1 MLALALVLTS
11 TTLPSRA
18 ARPLLD
24 QHQWDAYFAL
34 FARDVSVPWK
44 PASVRLDTYSGAPVD
59 FTAYDVDPADVI
71 VAGQNRAPRPLDT
84 SGRKPVARW
93 RFTPPP
99 GYRFESSDVDVPL
112 GDREGFFVIEARRG
126 EALQQVWLNR
136 THIGLVTLESPEGL
150 VLWAADLRDGRPL
163 SNIPV
168 SFLVGLQLIGKRT
181 DASGIVAWRDGRR
194 PSFALAE
201 QGSGRAF
208 VSLLPQAPLPATLVG
223 LRLDA
228 SSVRAGGR
236 IRFAGFVRRRTAAGY
251 RNATGEVKVTLAG
264 HGRTLAATNARLDA
278 AGAFGGELV
287 VPAESDAGDYAL
299 LAAASGGIGG
309 TSVHV
314 DAASDIALSIRSN
327 CPCDPNAP
335 VVIGIDARRAGIPAP
350 GIAVRAQVVRTPHS
364 VPPGTPE
371 DETLWG
377 TTQVTDTTVRTDAQG
392 HAVVTIPQPTDGL
405 DSTYGVSASARG
417 ATATAR
423 IAVPQARVALSL
435 VPDAPSADVGAPVGF
450 SVRAFDPVDG
460 APVAALDVSV
470 RLSHGATVQE
480 QTLKLD
486 ERARGRT
493 VFRQASLG
501 SNLAL
506 ASADATGK
514 RVLDAAAV
522 LVEPSA
528 LSGRTES
535 DAASATIALE
545 RTRYKPGET
554 IAVHATA
561 PGAAGSAL
569 IALVGA
575 RTYQTR
581 VAAVANGVA
590 SANVDLGDAQG
601 DVRISAAFVR
611 DGAIALASQAVAIDG
626 PGHPRA
632 LALSFDKTTYAPGET
647 LHATVRD
654 GISGEGT
661 IVLRI
666 ADGPES
672 GSAYFDDA
680 PAVLSTGGTT
690 SQNPAS
696 DSPAW
701 HAYVAPARSKASDIF
716 AAENPRKVPSEP
728 PTLGAAA
735 TRTLEW
741 RTLRGPGDS
750 VTLPV
755 PTERGHY
762 VLSILELADDGDI
775 GATSAGFTV
784 Q

>member
-1 MLALALVLTS
+1 
-11 TTLPSRA
+11 
-18 ARPLLD
+18 
-24 QHQWDAYFAL
+24 
-34 FARDVSVPWK
+34 
-44 PASVRLDTYSGAPVD
+44 
-59 FTAYDVDPADVI
+59 
-71 VAGQNRAPRPLDT
+71 
-84 SGRKPVARW
+84 
-93 RFTPPP
+93 
-99 GYRFESSDVDVPL
+99 
-112 GDREGFFVIEARRG
+112 
-126 EALQQVWLNR
+126 
-136 THIGLVTLESPEGL
+136 
-150 VLWAADLRDGRPL
+150 
-163 SNIPV
+163 
-168 SFLVGLQLIGKRT
+168 
-181 DASGIVAWRDGRR
+181 
-194 PSFALAE
+194 
-201 QGSGRAF
+201 
-208 VSLLPQAPLPATLVG
+208 
-223 LRLDA
+223 
-228 SSVRAGGR
+228 
-236 IRFAGFVRRRTAAGY
+236 
-251 RNATGEVKVTLAG
+251 
-264 HGRTLAATNARLDA
+264 
-278 AGAFGGELV
+278 
-287 VPAESDAGDYAL
+287 
-299 LAAASGGIGG
+299 
-309 TSVHV
+309 
-314 DAASDIALSIRSN
+314 
-327 CPCDPNAP
+327 
-335 VVIGIDARRAGIPAP
+335 
-350 GIAVRAQVVRTPHS
+350 
-364 VPPGTPE
+364 
-371 DETLWG
+371 
-377 TTQVTDTTVRTDAQG
+377 
-392 HAVVTIPQPTDGL
+392 
-405 DSTYGVSASARG
+405 
-417 ATATAR
+417 
-423 IAVPQARVALSL
+423 
-435 VPDAPSADVGAPVGF
+435 
-450 SVRAFDPVDG
+450 
-460 APVAALDVSV
+460 
-470 RLSHGATVQE
+470 
-480 QTLKLD
+480 
-486 ERARGRT
+486 